1 MKGIERRGPVA
12 RSRSPLFANRRV
24 WIGRAFGLAFALV
37 TAAALGPALSA
48 GCSWDPRNPFER
60 NAPEVEEAIK
70 LIESG
75 QYESAE
81 EILAKYLGTGI
92 CGADGGLALP
102 DTVREKANGS
112 FDLGLVLFH
121 IAEKYGRRFGE
132 EEGADD
138 GAGGPPGA
146 PGAAPG
152 AAANDPQAA
161 KRSQEIDCALL
172 VVKAIANDPKVPVE
186 LRARAQYL
194 AGNLEFL
201 RKRYEEAVKEY
212 DLSLTLI
219 PGIPDDA
226 GGDGIGRDAAW
237 NRAIA
242 LRRILDQKDA
252 GNDADADADSDT
264 PDSDDA
270 EADAPDGD
278 DGSDGSDGADDAG
291 DSGGDDASKGDA
303 GDQPPDG
310 GADGGM
316 DAGDGG
322 AQDAGKDAGGDAG
335 KDDKKDE
342 PQPEPE
348 PTTTKQPVSPDSLQ
362 DDRILDHLEEAPSY
376 QEEEAKKRAAGRR
389 RPKMEDK

>member
-1 MKGIERRGPVA
+1 MA
-12 RSRSPLFANRRV
+12 SSRSPLFANRRV
-24 WIGRAFGLAFALV
+24 WLGRLAGLTFAVV

-48 GCSWDPRNPFER
+48 GCSWDPRRPFER
-60 NAPEVEEAIK
+60 NAPEVEDAIK
-70 LIESG
+70 KIEAG

-81 EILAKYLGTGI
+81 EVLSKYLGTGI
-92 CGADGGLALP
+92 CGGDGGLAIP
-102 DTVREKANGS
+102 DTVREKYNGG

-121 IAEKYGRRFGE
+121 IAEKFGRRFGE
-132 EEGADD
+132 EEMGDD
-138 GAGGPPGA
+138 SA
-146 PGAAPG
+146 PGQPG
-152 AAANDPQAA
+152 SLGMPGTPADDPQAQR
-161 KRSQEIDCALL
+161 RSQEVDCALL

-212 DLSLTLI
+212 DLALTLI
-219 PGIPDDA
+219 PGVPDDA

-252 GNDADADADSDT
+252 GNDADSDAPDDADSDA

-270 EADAPDGD
+270 DSDAPDGN
-278 DGSDGSDGADDAG
+278 DGDSGDAG
-291 DSGGDDASKGDA
+291 DDGGKGDGGDQDKNADGGGDDAGSDA
-303 GDQPPDG
+303 
-310 GADGGM
+310 
-316 DAGDGG
+316 G
-322 AQDAGKDAGGDAG
+322 AQDAGNKDGGSEP
-335 KDDKKDE
+335 KDE
-342 PQPEPE
+342 DQPAPQP
-348 PTTTKQPVSPDSLQ
+348 TTSAQPVSPDSLQ

-389 RPKMEDK
+389 KLKMEDK

>member
-1 MKGIERRGPVA
+1 MARR
-12 RSRSPLFANRRV
+12 RNPLFASRRV
-24 WIGRAFGLAFALV
+24 WVTRVAGLSFAFV
-37 TAAALGPALSA
+37 TAAALGPAMSA
-48 GCSWDPRNPFER
+48 GCSWDPRKPFER
-60 NAPEVEEAIK
+60 NAPEVEDAIK

-81 EILAKYLGTGI
+81 EILGRYLGTGV
-92 CGADGGLALP
+92 CGGDGGIGLP
-102 DTVREKANGS
+102 DTVREKPNGS

-121 IAEKYGRRFGE
+121 IAEKYGARFGE
-132 EEGADD
+132 EEAPED
-138 GAGGPPGA
+138 GQPPGA
-146 PGAAPG
+146 PPVRGAPAE
-152 AAANDPQAA
+152 DPQAK
-161 KRSQEIDCALL
+161 KRGIEIDCALL

-201 RKRYEEAVKEY
+201 RKRYEQAVKEY
-212 DLSLTLI
+212 DLALTLI

-252 GNDADADADSDT
+252 GNDADADA

-270 EADAPDGD
+270 DSDAPDSD
-278 DGSDGSDGADDAG
+278 DGDGGDAGEDGDAG
-291 DSGGDDASKGDA
+291 DSGSDGGDAGKGDA
-303 GDQPPDG
+303 GDQS
-310 GADGGM
+310 ADGGGQ

-322 AQDAGKDAGGDAG
+322 AQDASADSGN
-335 KDDKKDE
+335 DDKKDQ
-342 PQPEPE
+342 PQPEP
-348 PTTTKQPVSPDSLQ
+348 TASSQPVSPDSLQ

-389 RPKMEDK
+389 RLKMEDK

>member
-1 MKGIERRGPVA
+1 MA

-24 WIGRAFGLAFALV
+24 WLGRLAGLTFALV

-48 GCSWDPRNPFER
+48 GCSWDPRRPFER
-60 NAPEVEEAIK
+60 NAPEVEDAIK
-70 LIESG
+70 KIESG

-81 EILAKYLGTGI
+81 EVLAKYLGTGI
-92 CGADGGLALP
+92 CGGDGGIAIP
-102 DTVREKANGS
+102 DTVREKPNGG

-121 IAEKYGRRFGE
+121 IAEKFGRRFGE
-132 EEGADD
+132 EEMGDDAVPGQPGSPGLPGTPAD
-138 GAGGPPGA
+138 
-146 PGAAPG
+146 
-152 AAANDPQAA
+152 DPQAQR
-161 KRSQEIDCALL
+161 RSQEVDCALL
-172 VVKAIANDPKVPVE
+172 VVKAIANDPKVPIE

-212 DLSLTLI
+212 DLALTLI

-252 GNDADADADSDT
+252 GNDADSDAPDDADADA

-270 EADAPDGD
+270 DSDAPDGND
-278 DGSDGSDGADDAG
+278 G
-291 DSGGDDASKGDA
+291 DSGDSGDDGGKGDG
-303 GDQPPDG
+303 GDQDKN
-310 GADGGM
+310 ADGG
-316 DAGDGG
+316 G
-322 AQDAGKDAGGDAG
+322 QDGGDAG
-335 KDDKKDE
+335 AADGGNEKDSGSNDQKDE
-342 PQPEPE
+342 DQPAPQP
-348 PTTTKQPVSPDSLQ
+348 TTSAQPVSPDSLQ

-389 RPKMEDK
+389 KLKMEDK

>member
-1 MKGIERRGPVA
+1 
-12 RSRSPLFANRRV
+12 LFAGRRV
-24 WIGRAFGLAFALV
+24 WGARIAGLAFAVV

-60 NAPEVEEAIK
+60 NAPEVEDAIK

-81 EILAKYLGTGI
+81 QILGRYLGTGV
-92 CGADGGLALP
+92 CGGDAGLALP
-102 DTVREKANGS
+102 DTVREKSNGA

-121 IAEKYGRRFGE
+121 IAEKYGGRFGE
-132 EEGADD
+132 EESPGDT
-138 GAGGPPGA
+138 AGGPPGSGQP
-146 PGAAPG
+146 PGAAP
-152 AAANDPQAA
+152 NDPQAA
-161 KRSQEIDCALL
+161 KRTQEIDCALL

-201 RKRYEEAVKEY
+201 RKRYEESVKEY
-212 DLSLTLI
+212 DLALTLI

-252 GNDADADADSDT
+252 GNDADSDA

-270 EADAPDGD
+270 DSDAPDGD
-278 DGSDGSDGADDAG
+278 GGDAGNDGPDGDSGDAG
-291 DSGGDDASKGDA
+291 DDGGNDGGKGDA
-303 GDQPPDG
+303 GDQS
-310 GADGGM
+310 A
-316 DAGDGG
+316 DGG
-322 AQDAGKDAGGDAG
+322 AQDGGDAG
-335 KDDKKDE
+335 AQDAGDAGPKDSGSDDKDQ
-342 PQPEPE
+342 PQPEP
-348 PTTTKQPVSPDSLQ
+348 TTKQPVSPDSLQ